1 MKKFCVTVY
10 FFVMALCVL
19 TMSGCGG
26 GGSDAPV
33 SGNNGNTTQSAES
46 RRMILTS
53 PALKRNGSYK
63 LYRGD
68 RVTVWGTNAKYYL
81 APVARGNE
89 DITMNLEFAGAVSQ
103 DLPFVITEAGDDT
116 NILFSYNPKGTGVD
130 TTTASVTRWG
140 GSQQQLKYTNLTL
153 AGSSVIL
160 DDSDVIDIVL
170 KSDGTATAA
179 GTSIPSYNYVWHADP
194 QHPAQYWTLG
204 MNGTDELDADAY
216 EAAIEAAGTNN
227 GLYIAHDIRYTPS
240 GLGFSTSQTAKKD
253 EDTEYVVYYDSSSSA
268 VAKAI
273 AALGTTYGAA
283 YSTDKYI
290 FATLPMS
297 NGAMGG
303 GTPGEGTMPSG
314 DMPGTP
320 PSGDTRLPIMSSA
333 ATDDSSIAAV
343 STMTHSAS
351 DAYNNPVLHITEAG
365 TYRISGTWN
374 GQIWVEVGTKATH
387 QVAIILNGVTVKCT
401 VAPALVFYK
410 IYKWAEDNGYDD
422 QSTLSANN
430 LWRNIGAEMI
440 SSDGNYDVGAIVQV
454 ADGTTNSF
462 TGANTY
468 RLLELCPKLDDN
480 DNPKYTGSNINIGTD
495 IGQQE
500 KMYKLDSAFHSRRT
514 MVIGGG
520 EAGTGT
526 LNITSTTYEGLG
538 SEMHMLI
545 DGGNISVTATDDGVN
560 VNEDNVSV
568 FQMDSGALTVSS
580 TNGDGVDSNGW
591 ISVNGGTL
599 DVTAGQSS
607 TGNEAGLDADNDIY
621 ISSSAKYTYHQ
632 ANSGGGTTPGGN
644 APSGTTSG
652 DQSGNTGKNTGN
664 TGTTSGDQSGSTGK
678 NTGNTDTDTT
688 TYSIIPVSETIT
700 TIGDSAFTIFPKSEI
715 IETDKEGSR
724 NIPTTSD
731 TFELVHRVNDFA
743 GITVK

>member
-10 FFVMALCVL
+10 LVIMALCVI

-26 GGSDAPV
+26 SSNKP
-33 SGNNGNTTQSAES
+33 SSNNTDSQSAQS
-46 RRMILTS
+46 RSMILSTN
-53 PALKRNGSYK
+53 ALKRGGKYS
-63 LYRGD
+63 LFRGD
-68 RVTVWGTNAKYYL
+68 RVTVKGTNAKYYL
-81 APVARGNE
+81 APVTRGSE
-89 DITMNLEFAGAVSQ
+89 TITMNLEFADAVSQ

-116 NILFSYNPKGTGVD
+116 NILFSYNPKGTGID
-130 TTTASVTRWG
+130 TTTPSVTRWG
-140 GSQQQLKYTNLTL
+140 GGTQQLKYTNLTL

-273 AALGTTYGAA
+273 AALGTTYGAE

-314 DMPGTP
+314 DRPGTP
-320 PSGDTRLPIMSSA
+320 PSGDTRLPVMGSVLAS

-410 IYKWAEDNGYDD
+410 VYKWAEDNGYDD

-468 RLLELCPKLDDN
+468 RILELCPKLDDN

-568 FQMDSGALTVSS
+568 FQMDSGTLTVSS

-632 ANSGGGTTPGGN
+632 ANSGGGTTPGGDV
-644 APSGTTSG
+644 PSGTTSG
-652 DQSGNTGKNTGN
+652 DQSGNTGNTDTGN
-664 TGTTSGDQSGSTGK
+664 NNTD
-678 NTGNTDTDTT
+678 NTGNTDTGNNNTGNNDTT
-688 TYSIIPVSETIT
+688 TYSIIPVAETT
-700 TIGDSAFTIFPKSEI
+700 ATIDSASKFIMFPKSST
-715 IETDKEGSR
+715 IETDTEGSR
-724 NIPTTSD
+724 SIASSSE